1 MRANKHRFGLYSRQ
15 NRGAPMASIYLES
28 IVRQANGML
37 SVTPEC
43 LSLAELEQSVADLK
57 SDLDEVL
64 REARKLFGR
73 DPKLH
78 AG

>member
-1 MRANKHRFGLYSRQ
+1 MRASQHRFGLYARQ
-15 NRGAPMASIYLES
+15 NRGAPTACIYLES

-43 LSLAELEQSVADLK
+43 GTLAELEQSIAELK
-57 SDLDEVL
+57 SDLDVVL
-64 REARKLFGR
+64 REGRKLFNR
-73 DPKLH
+73 DPKVH